1 MNTWS
6 FPGLLRI
13 IQTTT
18 QRGVDLYTSPFLMIK
33 QYHLDLHYSI
43 CSTHINYNEEK
54 NNRISLEQEKKKS
67 TFLENGAH
75 TDGTH
80 KWGRA
85 SY

>member
-33 QYHLDLHYSI
+33 QYHLDLHYFI
-43 CSTHINYNEEK
+43 CSTHINYNGEK
-54 NNRISLEQEKKKS
+54 KYNRFSLEQEKKIHFS
-67 TFLENGAH
+67 
-75 TDGTH
+75 
-80 KWGRA
+80 
-85 SY
+85 